1 MDSAAELEAA
11 RASSAGWRWRPL
23 SPRTPTA
30 AAAGPAQI
38 RRPPLWPRVEE
49 AGRAAAPRVGEDAS
63 HMQAN
68 SVKSFSFILLAI

>member
-23 SPRTPTA
+23 SPRAPTA

-38 RRPPLWPRVEE
+38 RRPPLWPRAEE
-49 AGRAAAPRVGEDAS
+49 AGRAAAPREGEAAS
-63 HMQAN
+63 HMQPN
-68 SVKSFSFILLAI
+68 SDKSFSFILLAI